1 MRYDKTETF
10 GEILALKP
18 NQAFLVGK
26 YKTQASYFEEVELKQ
41 MISEFIDLDANYK
54 SGKID
59 LNIGLETI
67 LTGRCSK

>member
-1 MRYDKTETF
+1 M
-10 GEILALKP
+10 
-18 NQAFLVGK
+18 VGK